1 VAERELWY
9 GQLGPILYDDAYAGE
24 YSIAEGKWIYW
35 YPAPYTT
42 YPLRA
47 ALFSQAYCT
56 DVPVSDIELIR
67 RMDVDGT
74 ANTVLKA
81 DATTKLPVDSAI
93 VENGTNVVV
102 AERNIIPSV
111 TQSKTLGTA
120 LLAWLEAHVGEIQL
134 VPKAAST
141 GPEGTMFY
149 ASDDDHVYVATE

>member
-1 VAERELWY
+1 MAERELWY

-24 YSIAEGKWIYW
+24 YSIAEEKWIYW

-47 ALFSQAYCT
+47 ALFSQAYCI
-56 DVPVSDIELIR
+56 DVPVNDIELIR

-93 VENGTNVVV
+93 VEDGADVVITGRNVNPGV
-102 AERNIIPSV
+102 SL
-111 TQSKTLGTA
+111 SKTLGTA
-120 LLAWLEAHVGEIQL
+120 ALAWLEAHLGELHLI
-134 VPKAAST
+134 PKASSS